1 MHNMHLGMMK
11 CLKEFHK
18 KFKIS
23 KENKGD
29 KLIITFAGSKQDVDK
44 MDKKIDALKVLTED
58 GCNDESGDGCCC

>member
-1 MHNMHLGMMK
+1 MLR

-29 KLIITFAGSKQDVDK
+29 KLVITFAGSKQDVEK
-44 MDKKIDALKVLTED
+44 LDKKIDAFHVLTED
-58 GCNDESGDGCCC
+58 CCVDEKGEACC